1 MKLKRN
7 IIFTILLGAGMTAA
21 YLPAMAMVDMENV
34 QSAQQSIDEV
44 KLRELQDFRKSISYP
59 IRKLRQMN

>member
-1 MKLKRN
+1 
-7 IIFTILLGAGMTAA
+7 MTAA

-44 KLRELQDFRKSISYP
+44 KLRELKEV
-59 IRKLRQMN
+59 